1 MLYGH
6 FSDMGNY
13 DACLSLGSLQLS
25 PSKYCLTHIGFD
37 SMMPQLMDT
46 LSVRIGTCI
55 PVSCRAE
62 KLNTWLQAYLVQ
74 LFEPTEDQEV
84 PQMVMLQEQDCA
96 VEQRDPMNGL
106 DWFAV

>member
-1 MLYGH
+1 
-6 FSDMGNY
+6 
-13 DACLSLGSLQLS
+13 
-25 PSKYCLTHIGFD
+25 
-37 SMMPQLMDT
+37 MMPQLMDT

-84 PQMVMLQEQDCA
+84 PQVIMLQEQDCA
-96 VEQRDPMNGL
+96 VEHRDPMTGL